1 MLSLLLQ
8 IVPLYEDACQQ
19 LAYDTYT
26 SVFLG
31 HVSTV
36 SLQGSAKHGEVA
48 QFQLG
53 DLSLCSH
60 FCPLNGRHLA
70 LN

>member
-8 IVPLYEDACQQ
+8 IVPLYGDAYQQ
-19 LAYDTYT
+19 LTYDTYT

-48 QFQLG
+48 KFKLE

-60 FCPLNGRHLA
+60 FCPLNERHLT